1 MARGLV
7 VAGLLALVALPAAP
21 AAAGQADA
29 PAALASELN
38 DVRAQRGL
46 APLESAP
53 TLLASAG
60 RYARALA
67 RAGRFG
73 HTGISPRNGFRHVGE
88 ALAMHRGSQPAPHRT
103 LRSLLRSR
111 PHRALL
117 LSSHFNRV
125 GLGHASGRVG
135 GVSST
140 IWVVHLGA
148 R

>member
-7 VAGLLALVALPAAP
+7 VAGLLAMVALPVAP
-21 AAAGQADA
+21 AAAREGDA
-29 PAALASELN
+29 PGALASELN
-38 DVRAQRGL
+38 EVRAHRGL

-53 TLLASAG
+53 KLLASAG
-60 RYARALA
+60 RYARTLA
-67 RAGRFG
+67 RAGRFS
-73 HTGISPRNGFRHVGE
+73 HTGIAPRNGFRHVGE
-88 ALAMHRGSQPAPHRT
+88 ALAMHRGSRPAPHRT
-103 LRSLLRSR
+103 LRSLLRSA

-117 LSSHFNRV
+117 LSPHFKQV
-125 GLGHASGRVG
+125 GLGHAAGRVG